1 MNYTPRTDALEKI
14 DRNEWDKDPH
24 SPEERF
30 DYFLVYDIA
39 REFERELAAKD
50 AGIASMR
57 VQLRDA
63 DKEMLRFHRL
73 EDELTVKY
81 AELADAKTT
90 IANMTEALEAVL
102 ESPLPARKFFTLAAA
117 LKTKKE
123 ASQ

>member
-1 MNYTPRTDALEKI
+1 MNDTPRTDAAAK
-14 DRNEWDKDPH
+14 
-24 SPEERF
+24 
-30 DYFLVYDIA
+30 LVTA
-39 REFERELAAKD
+39 TENGVLVHESFANKLERELAAANK
-50 AGIASMR
+50 GIASMR

>member
-1 MNYTPRTDALEKI
+1 MSDTPRTDALEKI
-14 DRNEWDKDPH
+14 DRDEWDGHPH
-24 SPEERF
+24 SPEESF

-57 VQLRDA
+57 AQLRDA

-123 ASQ
+123 ASK

>member
-1 MNYTPRTDALEKI
+1 MNDTPTPRTDALLNNKEVVV
-14 DRNEWDKDPH
+14 DCA
-24 SPEERF
+24 
-30 DYFLVYDIA
+30 FLDFA
-39 REFERELAAKD
+39 RQLERELAAKD

-57 VQLRDA
+57 AQLRDA